1 MKAEKKQK
9 LIFVYNAD
17 SGIRN
22 MIINGAHK
30 IFSPST
36 YECNLCGITY
46 GMLTE
51 NTVWKKFRKENA
63 MEMQFLHKDE
73 FQGRYA
79 SKIDNY
85 PTFPVILM
93 ETGGS
98 LEILIHTS
106 ELDVLQQAENLI
118 DLIKARS

>member
-1 MKAEKKQK
+1 METEKGQK

-22 MIINGAHK
+22 MIIDGAHK

-46 GMLTE
+46 GMFTE

-63 MEMQFLHKDE
+63 MKMQFLHTDE
-73 FQGRYA
+73 FQGQYV
-79 SKIDNY
+79 SKIGNC

-93 ETGGS
+93 ETEGN
-98 LEILIHTS
+98 LEILINTA
-106 ELDVLQQAENLI
+106 ELDGLQCAENLI
-118 DLIKARS
+118 DLINART

>member
-1 MKAEKKQK
+1 MQEK

-17 SGIRN
+17 SGLRN
-22 MIINGAHK
+22 KIVDGAHK

-46 GMLTE
+46 DRFTE

-63 MEMQFLHKDE
+63 MQMQFLHKDE
-73 FQGRYA
+73 FHGLYS
-79 SKIDNY
+79 SKIGNY

-93 ETGGS
+93 ETEGK
-98 LEILIHTS
+98 LEILINTA
-106 ELDVLQQAENLI
+106 ELDGLQCAENLI